1 MVRLRK
7 QNHLSNVKWIDC
19 TWNFPYTNAV
29 TIESVHTSSF
39 CRLGLI
45 PVSLIESIN
54 SKYVDCKFGAC
65 CFRYEFTKSAGT
77 FSDKK
82 SSIVS
87 DGLRSR
93 TYKEDSKTSIGSDLQ
108 RGCKWK
114 RQYQISQIR
123 TLHGMKHND
132 FNISRQKSKWWR
144 HWKTYQ
150 AIQIE
155 KHRCATRFA
164 TMSNSWRAAK
174 AWNRKW

>member
-1 MVRLRK
+1 MEYVFSVQFPSSFRILYQSRTSERYSCTFRSEDSMSEYHALELYCGLHMVRLRK
-7 QNHLSNVKWIDC
+7 QNHLSSVKWINY

-93 TYKEDSKTSIGSDLQ
+93 TYKEDSKTSVGSDLQ

-114 RQYQISQIR
+114 
-123 TLHGMKHND
+123 G
-132 FNISRQKSKWWR
+132 NIKS
-144 HWKTYQ
+144 
-150 AIQIE
+150 
-155 KHRCATRFA
+155 
-164 TMSNSWRAAK
+164 AK
-174 AWNRKW
+174 